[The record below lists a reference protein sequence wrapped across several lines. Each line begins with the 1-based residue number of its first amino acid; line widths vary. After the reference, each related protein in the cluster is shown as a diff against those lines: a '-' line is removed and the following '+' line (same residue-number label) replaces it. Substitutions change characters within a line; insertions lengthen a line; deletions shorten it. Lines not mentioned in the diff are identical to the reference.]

1 MKTVAERAEA
11 APAAMPA
18 GRGGWPRLPPAV
30 WLVLVAAHVL
40 AAAYA
45 LSTKHYLFPDSD
57 RYLQAAQNIGQHG
70 QLYARPWPAGP
81 PTGQA
86 VQEFSI
92 RPAGY
97 PLLLLV
103 LGAPLGVVLV
113 QNVLSIGVLA
123 VVLSGWAAGGPRPAS
138 FGAWARALGLALSF
152 PAQLIYASAVMSE
165 LALQA
170 VLVLGLGLAAGF
182 ARSGRA
188 RYLAGVAAAL
198 TVAWLLKPVFVPG
211 TVLFSLVVVWLA
223 WRRRRPLLLL
233 VGAAPLVLAVGYM
246 GWNWQRTGYFHFSSI
261 STINLL
267 HYNAAG
273 VVRQV
278 RGPAAEEAWV
288 AQTLRQANAQPTF
301 AARQATIETAAV
313 AVVRQY
319 PVRYAA
325 QHLVGM
331 GTFFL
336 DPGRFDSSV
345 FLGQNQSAGLL
356 AALRSQGVAGVVRGV
371 AQQSAL
377 LVALLLI
384 TLLAN
389 GLRLVLALRGLW
401 RCHPQG
407 SPSQRDWLGLAT
419 AGGRWRVVALLLYL
433 ALLTGPLGAARF
445 LVPGWPLLLA
455 LALRGLPRAPQAQ

>member
-1 MKTVAERAEA
+1 MKVVAERAGA
-11 APAAMPA
+11 APAAAPA
-18 GRGGWPRLPPAV
+18 GRGSWPRLPPAV

-45 LSTKHYLFPDSD
+45 LSTRHYLFPDSD

-97 PLLLLV
+97 PLLLLA
-103 LGAPLGVVLV
+103 LGAPLGIVLL
-113 QNVLSIGVLA
+113 QNALSIWVLA
-123 VVLSGWAAGGPRPAS
+123 VVLSGWAARGPRPPS
-138 FGAWARALGLALSF
+138 RGAWAQALGLALSF

-165 LALQA
+165 LVLQA

-198 TVAWLLKPVFVPG
+198 VVAWLLKPVFVPA
-211 TVLFSLVVVWLA
+211 TVLFGLAAAWLA

-233 VGAAPLVLAVGYM
+233 VGAAPLVLALGYM

-273 VVRQV
+273 VVRQAQ
-278 RGPAAEEAWV
+278 GPAAEEAWV

-301 AARQATIETAAV
+301 AARQAAIETAAV
-313 AVVRQY
+313 AVLRQH
-319 PVRYAA
+319 PLRYAA
-325 QHLVGM
+325 QHVVGM

-336 DPGRFDSSV
+336 DPGRFDTSV
-345 FLGQNQSAGLL
+345 FLGRNQSAGLL
-356 AALRSQGVAGVVRGV
+356 AALRSQGLAGVVRGV

-377 LVALLLI
+377 LLALLLV

-389 GLRLVLALRGLW
+389 MLRLALALRGLE
-401 RCHPQG
+401 RRGPPSTP
-407 SPSQRDWLGLAT
+407 SPRDWLGLAT
-419 AGGRWRVVALLLYL
+419 PGGRWRAAGVLLYL

-445 LVPGWPLLLA
+445 LVPAWPLLLA
-455 LALRGLPRAPQAQ
+455 LALRGLPRAPLAQ